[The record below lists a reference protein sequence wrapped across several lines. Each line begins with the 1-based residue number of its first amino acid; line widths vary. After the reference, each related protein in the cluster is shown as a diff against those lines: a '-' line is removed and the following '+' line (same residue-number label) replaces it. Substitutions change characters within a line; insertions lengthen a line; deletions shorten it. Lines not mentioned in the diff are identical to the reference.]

1 LGENKDLRALVPT
14 EELIV
19 LSGEGDVG
27 EPLTKAIDQKPEQIR
42 VIGDEKNWPRY
53 GPSLREKGIQAVYAR
68 EGFDVDWLVWA
79 VLCADS
85 AEEFNRLIKAL
96 EIPKEEA
103 DALREQMTQ
112 DGGVRPP
119 LQVRSLMRDMELTRE
134 SADIRDESM

>member
-42 VIGDEKNWPRY
+42 VIGDEKNWLRY
-53 GPSLREKGIQAVYAR
+53 GPSLRKKGIQAVYAR

-85 AEEFNRLIKAL
+85 AEEFNRLIQIL
-96 EIPKEEA
+96 EIPQEEA
-103 DALREQMTQ
+103 ALLKAQMAQ
-112 DGGVRPP
+112 DGGVKPP
-119 LQVRSLMRDMELTRE
+119 LQARSLMRDLELTRW
-134 SADIRDESM
+134 SKDIRGESM